1 MIYQTN
7 TGTNNCQTTYSIVY
21 SNEIVSTTLCIR
33 ELDRLNMELI
43 FNNDRIALK
52 IVAHIKNGHT
62 ECVTGLD

>member
-7 TGTNNCQTTYSIVY
+7 TGTNNCQTTYSNVY

-33 ELDRLNMELI
+33 ELDRLNVELI
-43 FNNDRIALK
+43 FNNGIALK